1 MTLKNQ
7 VANVYGVGL
16 NNVGS
21 YQVAGRPFCATGSTG
36 TSRTDLAFPTVTKE
50 IVVMNRHVSQDLYFF
65 FHTGSATQNQFKI
78 AAGEQQTFSVKCKQ
92 VYLTGSATTTTF
104 SIYASLT
111 HIPASR
117 MYSLTGS
124 GITE

>member
-1 MTLKNQ
+1 MADNI
-7 VANVYGVGL
+7 YGVGI

-21 YQVAGRPFCATGSTG
+21 YQVAGRPFCATGST
-36 TSRTDLAFPTVTKE
+36 SISARTTISFPTVTKE
-50 IVVMNRHVSQDLYFF
+50 IVVMNRHGSNDLYFF

-78 AAGEQQTFSVKCKQ
+78 PAGEQQTFTVKCKESF
-92 VYLTGSATTTTF
+92 LTGSGATEYTL
-104 SIYASLT
+104 YASLT

>member
-1 MTLKNQ
+1 M
-7 VANVYGVGL
+7 ASNVYGVGI

-21 YQVAGRPFCATGSTG
+21 YQVAGRPYCASGSTNIAD
-36 TSRTDLAFPTVTKE
+36 SRTAITFPTVTKE
-50 IVVMNRHVSQDLYFF
+50 IVVLNRHATADLYFF
-65 FHTGSATQNQFKI
+65 FHTGSSTQNQFKI
-78 AAGEQQTFSVKCKQ
+78 AAGEQETFYVKCKE
-92 VYLTGSATTTTF
+92 VFLTGSSAAAVDYTL
-104 SIYASLT
+104 YASLT